1 MSWTGWVAGWV
12 TGVAL
17 GQSPATLEA
26 VRLHRSDAASLARAE
41 LTACEQAKCP
51 DAGRLGLL
59 AGTLVLSDGDA
70 AQARDL
76 LTRHAPPAP
85 LEAFHAFYLGQARFY
100 AGDPNGAAKDFER
113 ALEKASPALAVRAR
127 ARLGES
133 LLDAHR
139 PKDAAPV
146 LESAAAAQPTPELL
160 FQRAQTRA
168 ATGNA
173 AGLRADLKTV
183 ALRFPTHPYADE
195 ALEQLAALK
204 PAVKLTLPE
213 HLQRARG
220 LLSDGAATRAEDE
233 LLTAEKRGLV
243 KGVPAQAQVALL
255 RAQVLFA
262 RGKREEAEKALA
274 VARKGPPAI
283 AAEAALVVARRALKS
298 DDNEKARKLMAA
310 LDKAYPS
317 QAAGEEGAFFAAW
330 LDLQGGRFED
340 AAKSFADYEKR
351 YKGSRRRDEAMW
363 FRALSH
369 IRLEQYAKARQ
380 ALDDLVTA
388 YPKTSMAPQAR
399 YWQARTEELGGGKPA
414 TVGPAYEAVIS
425 AAPASFYALLATERL
440 RELGRTPPAAF
451 PQPPKQLTLPRPPE
465 LELAVA
471 LTRAGLFR
479 DAADEVQSRVS
490 GLRGADQALPF
501 AHALL
506 QLGEYGH
513 AHVVAAR
520 HLWGRA
526 FGAKAPDALA
536 AFYPRAFAQ
545 AVETEATRQALD
557 PFLVWAIMRR
567 ESAFR
572 PEVMSAADARGLMQI
587 IPPTATEIA
596 QKMAE
601 PAPAPADLFA
611 PERNIRYGAW
621 YLAQLMKRFAHP
633 ALAAAAYNAGP
644 KAAVRWTQERGG
656 LPLDLFV
663 ESIPY
668 RETRGYVK
676 QVMADLY
683 LYHRFYEK
691 DGTQARLTMTV
702 PAPTTD
708 GVSF

>member
-26 VRLHRSDAASLARAE
+26 VRLHRPDAAALAQAE
-41 LTACEQAKCP
+41 LTACEAKKCP

-70 AQARDL
+70 ALARDL
-76 LTRHAPPAP
+76 LARHPAPPP
-85 LEAFHAFYLGQARFY
+85 LEAFQAFYLGQARFY
-100 AGDPNGAAKDFER
+100 AGDPNGAAGDFER

-127 ARLGES
+127 ARLGEA
-133 LLDAHR
+133 LLEAHR

-160 FQRAQTRA
+160 FQRALTRT

-173 AGLRADLKTV
+173 AGLRADLKAV
-183 ALRFPTHPYADE
+183 ALRFPTHPYAEE
-195 ALEQLAALK
+195 ALEKLAALK

-213 HLQRARG
+213 HLQRAKG
-220 LLSDGAATRAEDE
+220 FLSAGAATRAQEE
-233 LLTAEKRGLV
+233 LETAEKRSLV
-243 KGVPAQAQVALL
+243 KGAPAQAQVALL

-262 RGKREEAEKALA
+262 RGKPEEAEKALA

-283 AAEAALVVARRALKS
+283 AAEAALVVARRALRS
-298 DDNEKARKLMAA
+298 DDNAKARALMVA

-330 LDLQGGRFED
+330 LDMQGGRFED

-351 YKGSRRRDEAMW
+351 YKSSRRRDEAMW
-363 FRALSH
+363 FRALAH
-369 IRLEQYAKARQ
+369 LRLEQYPRAKQ
-380 ALDDLVTA
+380 ALDELVTA
-388 YPKTSMAPQAR
+388 YPKTSLAPQAR
-399 YWQARTEELGGGKPA
+399 YWMARADELGGAKAA
-414 TVGPAYEAVIS
+414 TVGPSYEAVIS
-425 AAPASFYALLATERL
+425 AAPASFYALLASERL
-440 RELGRTPPAAF
+440 HELGRTPPAAF

-490 GLRGADQALPF
+490 GLRSADQALPF

-513 AHVVAAR
+513 AHIVAAR
-520 HLWGRA
+520 YLWGRA

-536 AFYPRAFAQ
+536 AFYPRAFSQ
-545 AVETEATRQALD
+545 AVEAEATRQALD

-596 QKMAE
+596 LKMSE

-644 KAAVRWTQERGG
+644 KAAVRWTQERGT

-676 QVMADLY
+676 QVLADLY

-691 DGTQARLTMTV
+691 DGTRARLAMTV
-702 PAPTTD
+702 PPPATD

>member
-17 GQSPATLEA
+17 GQSPATLDA
-26 VRLHRSDAASLARAE
+26 VRLHRPDAAALARAE
-41 LTACEQAKCP
+41 LTACETAKCP

-70 AQARDL
+70 ALARDL
-76 LTRHAPPAP
+76 LTRHAAPAP

-100 AGDPNGAAKDFER
+100 SGDPVGAAKDFER
-113 ALEKASPALAVRAR
+113 SLEKASPSLAVRAR

-146 LESAAAAQPTPELL
+146 LESAAAAQPTAELL
-160 FQRAQTRA
+160 FQRAQARA

-173 AGLRADLKTV
+173 AGAKADLKSV
-183 ALRFPTHPYADE
+183 ALRFPNHPYADE
-195 ALEQLAALK
+195 ALEKLSAMK
-204 PAVKLTLPE
+204 PAVTLSLAE

-220 LLSDGAATRAEDE
+220 FLSGDAAARAEEE
-233 LLTAEKRGLV
+233 LALAEKRSLV
-243 KGVPAQAQVALL
+243 KGAPAQAQVALL

-274 VARKGPPAI
+274 VARKGPPGI
-283 AAEAALVVARRALKS
+283 AAEAALVVARRALRS

-310 LDKAYPS
+310 LDKAYPG

-340 AAKSFADYEKR
+340 AAKSFADYEQR

-363 FRALSH
+363 FRALSY
-369 IRLEQYAKARQ
+369 IRVEKYAKARE

-388 YPKTSMAPQAR
+388 YPKTGLAPQAR
-399 YWQARTEELGGGKPA
+399 YWMARTDELGGAKAPA
-414 TVGPAYEAVIS
+414 LGPAYEAVIT
-425 AAPASFYALLATERL
+425 AAPASFYALLASERL
-440 RELGRTPPAAF
+440 RELGRTPPASF

-479 DAADEVQSRVS
+479 DAADEVQSRVA
-490 GLRGADQALPF
+490 GLRSADQALPF

-520 HLWGRA
+520 YLWGRA

-545 AVETEATRQALD
+545 AVEAEATRQALD

-621 YLAQLMKRFAHP
+621 YLAQLMKRFSHP

-644 KAAVRWTQERGG
+644 KAAVRWTQERGT

-676 QVMADLY
+676 QVVADLY
-683 LYHRFYEK
+683 LYHGFYAAN
-691 DGTQARLTMTV
+691 GTPARLAMTV
-702 PAPTTD
+702 PAPAVD

>member
-17 GQSPATLEA
+17 GQSPTTLEA
-26 VRLHRSDAASLARAE
+26 VRLHRPDAAALVQAE
-41 LTACEQAKCP
+41 LSACEAAKCP

-70 AQARDL
+70 PLARDL
-76 LTRHAPPAP
+76 LTRHAAPPP
-85 LEAFHAFYLGQARFY
+85 LEAFQAFYLGQARFY
-100 AGDPNGAAKDFER
+100 AGDPDGAAKDFER
-113 ALEKASPALAVRAR
+113 SLEKASPALAVRAR

-146 LESAAAAQPTPELL
+146 LESAAAAQPTAELL
-160 FQRAQTRA
+160 FQRAATRE
-168 ATGNA
+168 ATHNT
-173 AGLRADLKTV
+173 AGAKADLKAV

-195 ALEQLAALK
+195 ALEKLAALK

-220 LLSDGAATRAEDE
+220 FLSDGAPVRAEEE
-233 LLTAEKRGLV
+233 LATAEKRALV
-243 KGVPAQAQVALL
+243 KGAPAQAQVALL
-255 RAQVLFA
+255 RAQVFFA

-283 AAEAALVVARRALKS
+283 AAEAALVVARRALRS
-298 DDNEKARKLMAA
+298 DDNDKARKLMAA

-330 LDLQGGRFED
+330 LDLQGSRFED
-340 AAKSFADYEKR
+340 ATRSFADYEKR

-363 FRALSH
+363 FRALAH
-369 IRLEQYAKARQ
+369 IRLEQYPQARQ
-380 ALDDLVTA
+380 ALDALVTDF
-388 YPKTSMAPQAR
+388 PKTSLAPQAR
-399 YWQARTEELGGGKPA
+399 YWMARTDELAGAKAA
-414 TVGPAYEAVIS
+414 TLGPAYEAVIS
-425 AAPASFYALLATERL
+425 AAPASFYALLAAERL

-490 GLRGADQALPF
+490 GLRTADQALPF

-520 HLWGRA
+520 YLWGRA

-545 AVETEATRQALD
+545 AVEAEATRQALD

-644 KAAVRWTQERGG
+644 KAAVRWTQERGSM
-656 LPLDLFV
+656 PLDLFV

-676 QVMADLY
+676 QVVADLY

-691 DGTQARLTMTV
+691 EGTQSRLAMTV
-702 PAPTTD
+702 PSPSTE

>member
-26 VRLHRSDAASLARAE
+26 VRLHRPDAAALARAE
-41 LTACEQAKCP
+41 LSACEAAKCP

-70 AQARDL
+70 ALARDL
-76 LTRHAPPAP
+76 LARHAAPPP

-100 AGDPNGAAKDFER
+100 AGDPDGAAKDFEK

-127 ARLGES
+127 ARLGEA
-133 LLDAHR
+133 LLEAHR

-146 LESAAAAQPTPELL
+146 LESAAAAQPTAELL
-160 FQRAQTRA
+160 FQRATTRA

-195 ALEQLAALK
+195 ALERLAALK

-220 LLSDGAATRAEDE
+220 FLSDGAPGRAQEE
-233 LLTAEKRGLV
+233 LETAEKRSLV
-243 KGVPAQAQVALL
+243 KGAPAQAQVALL

-262 RGKREEAEKALA
+262 RGKPEEAEKALA

-283 AAEAALVVARRALKS
+283 AAEAALVVARRALRA
-298 DDNEKARKLMAA
+298 DDNVKARALMAA

-330 LDLQGGRFED
+330 LDMQGGRFEES
-340 AAKSFADYEKR
+340 AKAFADYEKR

-363 FRALSH
+363 YRALAH
-369 IRLEQYAKARQ
+369 LRLEQYPQARQ
-380 ALDDLVTA
+380 ALDALVTA
-388 YPKTSMAPQAR
+388 YPKTSLAPQAR
-399 YWQARTEELGGGKPA
+399 YWMARADELGGAKKDA
-414 TVGPAYEAVIS
+414 VGPAYEAVIAS
-425 AAPASFYALLATERL
+425 APASFYALLATERL
-440 RELGRTPPAAF
+440 LELGRTPPAAF

-471 LTRAGLFR
+471 LTRTGLFR

-490 GLRGADQALPF
+490 GLRTADQALPF

-506 QLGEYGH
+506 QLGEFGH
-513 AHVVAAR
+513 AHGVAAR

-536 AFYPRAFAQ
+536 AFYPRAFAK
-545 AVETEATRQALD
+545 AVEAEATRQSLD

-596 QKMAE
+596 TKMAE

-644 KAAVRWTQERGG
+644 KAAVRWTNERGS

-668 RETRGYVK
+668 KETRGYVK
-676 QVMADLY
+676 QVLADLY
-683 LYHRFYEK
+683 LYRRFYEK
-691 DGTQARLTMTV
+691 NGAQARLAMTV
-702 PAPTTD
+702 PAPSAD
-708 GVSF
+708 GVTF

>member
-12 TGVAL
+12 AGVAL
-17 GQSPATLEA
+17 GQSPTTLEA
-26 VRLHRSDAASLARAE
+26 VRLHRSDAAALAQAE
-41 LTACEQAKCP
+41 LATCEQAKCP

-70 AQARDL
+70 ALARDL
-76 LTRHAPPAP
+76 LTRHAAPAP
-85 LEAFHAFYLGQARFY
+85 LESFHAFYLGQARFY
-100 AGDPNGAAKDFER
+100 SGDPDGAAKDFER

-173 AGLRADLKTV
+173 AGLRADLKSV
-183 ALRFPTHPYADE
+183 ALRFPTHPYADA

-204 PAVKLTLPE
+204 PPVTLTLPE

-220 LLSDGAATRAEDE
+220 FLSSDAAKRAEEE
-233 LLTAEKRGLV
+233 LATAEKRGLV
-243 KGVPAQAQVALL
+243 KGAPAQAQVALL

-262 RGKREEAEKALA
+262 LGKREDAEKALA

-283 AAEAALVVARRALKS
+283 AAEAALVVARRALRS

-330 LDLQGGRFED
+330 LDLQGSRFED

-363 FRALSH
+363 FRALAH

-388 YPKTSMAPQAR
+388 YPKTSLAPQAR
-399 YWQARTEELGGGKPA
+399 YWMARTEELSGGKA
-414 TVGPAYEAVIS
+414 ASVGPAYEAVIT

-440 RELGRTPPAAF
+440 RESGRTPPEAF

-490 GLRGADQALPF
+490 DLRSADQALPF

-506 QLGEYGH
+506 QLGEFGH

-520 HLWGRA
+520 YLWGRA
-526 FGAKAPDALA
+526 FGSKAPDALA

-587 IPPTATEIA
+587 IPPTATAIA
-596 QKMAE
+596 LKMAE

-621 YLAQLMKRFAHP
+621 YLSQLMKRFAHP

-644 KAAVRWTQERGG
+644 KAAVRWAQERGSM
-656 LPLDLFV
+656 PLDLFV

-676 QVMADLY
+676 QVLADLY

-691 DGTQARLTMTV
+691 NGTEARLAMSV

-708 GVSF
+708 GVGF